1 MEIYDRPF
9 GDYDFAKI
17 IEDMARP
24 RWRYGHASVS
34 KDHDIPFWEMTLVDE
49 PFYTEYLLN
58 IIRDV
63 TNEPDLELE
72 RVYANGHVFGDKAMP
87 HTDGHYD
94 DCRTF
99 LLYANHMW
107 DHTWGGKTAF
117 KGSDGNWTWVEPA
130 PNKAVFFNGR
140 MLHHAEEVSRTFNS
154 LRVTIAWKLNGATRK
169 LHY

>member
-24 RWRYGHASVS
+24 KWRYGHASVS

-63 TNEPDLELE
+63 TNEPDLTLE
-72 RVYANGHVFGDKAMP
+72 P
-87 HTDGHYD
+87 
-94 DCRTF
+94 
-99 LLYANHMW
+99 
-107 DHTWGGKTAF
+107 
-117 KGSDGNWTWVEPA
+117 
-130 PNKAVFFNGR
+130 
-140 MLHHAEEVSRTFNS
+140 VSYTH
-154 LRVTIAWKLNGATRK
+154 LTLPTICSV
-169 LHY
+169 